1 MELKNTKNL
10 ITYILLALVLLLGA
24 QLIYLTKHPVKVTET
39 VVEHR
44 TDTLKFW
51 YPVTKYVT
59 LKDFEFFEFPR
70 DSIIETY
77 KRDTVAVPI
86 PIEQRTYT
94 DDSTY
99 FCKISGYHPT
109 LDYIETYNHT
119 TTITNT
125 IQRKPIISIGPSI
138 SLGYDPV
145 NKTLSPTVG
154 ISVVIPLYNIYLK

>member
-1 MELKNTKNL
+1 M
-10 ITYILLALVLLLGA
+10 ILRVIPWVLSIILGA
-24 QLIYLTKHPVKVTET
+24 LLILVWMKKPKVVTET
-39 VVEHR
+39 IVIERV
-44 TDTLKFW
+44 DTIKQW

-99 FCKISGYHPT
+99 LCKISGYHPT

-125 IQRKPIISIGPSI
+125 VEKKPIISIGPSI
-138 SLGYDPV
+138 SLGYDPLH
-145 NKTLSPTVG
+145 KTLSPTVG
-154 ISVVIPLYNIYLK
+154 ISVVIPLYSIYLK